1 MKLQLKTTLAL
12 ALFSLSSLGLAKDV
26 ATINGKGM
34 SDAEY
39 KKAVEQL
46 GTQADMVKTNPAIRQ
61 QFLDHIIESTLL
73 ASEAKSA
80 KIEDS
85 EEYKNLVETARRD
98 ILAKLYL
105 EKFITDQTTDAKLK
119 EYFQK
124 NKAKFT
130 EKEVKA
136 AHLLFPEKEKAVA
149 EKTLK
154 EVIAKN
160 NFDELLKKA
169 TEKEPNGSKG
179 GELNWFKQGRM
190 VPEFEKAAFS
200 TEKGKVYAQLIKTQ
214 FGYHIL
220 KVADVRGG
228 DSIKFEDK
236 KEEVAQDIRTNA
248 RADLVKSLRDKAQV
262 KVDTET
268 LNNVQL

>member
-1 MKLQLKTTLAL
+1 MTVRFPK
-12 ALFSLSSLGLAKDV
+12 SLVFVSLLCSGFASAKELAKID
-26 ATINGKGM
+26 GKAI
-34 SDAEY
+34 SEEDY

-46 GTQADMVKTNPAIRQ
+46 GPQADMVKANPAIRQ

-73 ASEAKSA
+73 SSQAKQA

-85 EEYKNLVETARRD
+85 DKFKSLVETAKRD

-105 EKFITDQTTDAKLK
+105 EKYIEEQSTDAKLK
-119 EYFQK
+119 EYFDK

-136 AHLLFPEKEKAVA
+136 AHILFTEKEKTKA

-160 NFDELLKKA
+160 NFDEVLKKQA
-169 TEKEPNGSKG
+169 GDTPNGSKG

-200 TEKGKVYAQLIKTQ
+200 TEKGKVYDQLIKTQ

-220 KVADVRGG
+220 KITDVRGG
-228 DSIKFEDK
+228 DSVKFEDK
-236 KEEVAQDIRTNA
+236 KDEVAQEVRASA
-248 RADLVKSLRDKAQV
+248 RGDLVKSLRDKAQV
-262 KVDTET
+262 TIDSET
-268 LNNVQL
+268 LNNLQL